1 MREKDTVTKSYLSDP
16 ERFAQLFNTAMFHGN
31 PILDPKKLKDFN
43 PTESVSLS
51 PKTPHSNN
59 QQCSKELYRDILK
72 QYEDRAILILCGI
85 ENQTNIHYAMPVR
98 HMLYDA
104 LQYHKQWQIQKQIHT
119 KEKDLTGDSF
129 LSGFSKDD
137 RLIPVFTLCVYWGS
151 KPWDG
156 PKNLQEMLDIPP
168 ELEQYK
174 SMITNYTLNI
184 LEVNFISNL
193 DDYHGELKA
202 LLGLL
207 RYQKDKAGLQTFVN
221 NNRELFQ
228 SISPETVLAM
238 SVLGNMKAL
247 EQYLPN
253 DHLNDDNF
261 SKEQGGIDMCQ
272 AIEEM
277 IQDGEK
283 RGEKRGGI
291 QTLIEDNL
299 EEGISKT
306 RILEKLQRRFGL
318 TNEEALAAFASV
330 VLPKQSV

>member
-1 MREKDTVTKSYLSDP
+1 
-16 ERFAQLFNTAMFHGN
+16 
-31 PILDPKKLKDFN
+31 
-43 PTESVSLS
+43 
-51 PKTPHSNN
+51 
-59 QQCSKELYRDILK
+59 
-72 QYEDRAILILCGI
+72 
-85 ENQTNIHYAMPVR
+85 
-98 HMLYDA
+98 
-104 LQYHKQWQIQKQIHT
+104 
-119 KEKDLTGDSF
+119 
-129 LSGFSKDD
+129 
-137 RLIPVFTLCVYWGS
+137 
-151 KPWDG
+151 
-156 PKNLQEMLDIPP
+156 MLDIPP

-174 SMITNYTLNI
+174 SMITNYMLNI
-184 LEVNFISNL
+184 LEVNSISNL

-207 RYQKDKAGLQTFVN
+207 RYQKDKTGLQTFVN

-277 IQDGEK
+277 IQDGERRGEK
-283 RGEKRGGI
+283 RGEKRGFKHGKAYGFKRGGI

-299 EEGISKT
+299 EEGISET
-306 RILEKLQRRFGL
+306 RILEKLQRRFGM
-318 TNEEALAAFASV
+318 TTEAAQTALHHYNPS
-330 VLPKQSV
+330 KN